1 MISINQE
8 FENINFKCISLNVR
22 GLNKSRK
29 RRKIFRWLHQ
39 QNTQIVLLQET
50 YSTKKVENKWK
61 TEWGGQMLFSHGS
74 NYSKGIMILI
84 KPSFDI
90 EIKRS
95 IQDKQ
100 GRCIILEAKVYESNF
115 IFVNISGLEINKSKT
130 EALWL
135 GKWKDRKDKPLGFKW
150 SENPILALGVY
161 FSYDKVKSDKCNFE
175 EKLDKLEKTL
185 NILKANTCSFCSA
198 HPRGLCTEGKHPNLH
213 FYMERQTTKDKKSI
227 LIGERKAGD

>member
-29 RRKIFRWLHQ
+29 RRKTFRWLHQ
-39 QNTQIVLLQET
+39 QNAQIVILQET
-50 YSTKKVENKWK
+50 YSKKKVENKWK
-61 TEWGGQMLFSHGS
+61 TEWGGQMLFSHG
-74 NYSKGIMILI
+74 
-84 KPSFDI
+84 
-90 EIKRS
+90 
-95 IQDKQ
+95 QDKQ

-150 SENPILALGVY
+150 SENPILVASVLPIPEG
-161 FSYDKVKSDKCNFE
+161 FAQKVN
-175 EKLDKLEKTL
+175 TL
-185 NILKANTCSFCSA
+185 IYTFIW
-198 HPRGLCTEGKHPNLH
+198 
-213 FYMERQTTKDKKSI
+213 KDKPPEIKKI
-227 LIGERKAGD
+227 NINR